1 MRVLMAGTPAASH
14 PEDRGGDA
22 VKLAEVVV
30 LRHGETDWSRS
41 GQHTGRRDIALTE
54 RGRAQAR
61 RLGQLLAGR
70 TFALVL
76 TSPLRRAVETC
87 SLAGYGGM
95 AIVCED
101 LREWDYGRYEGRTT
115 AEIRTERADWTV
127 WTHSV
132 PDGETAAS
140 VGERADLVVAAARAA
155 GGDVALFGH
164 GHHLRVLAARWCGLT
179 PTAGRLFG
187 LDPATV
193 SVLGYEHET
202 PIIRRWNQEC
212 ASQRP

>member
-1 MRVLMAGTPAASH
+1 MGELA
-14 PEDRGGDA
+14 
-22 VKLAEVVV
+22 AEVVV

-41 GQHTGRRDIALTE
+41 GQHTGRTDIALTE

-61 RLGQLLAGR
+61 RLGQLLNGR

-87 SLAGYGGM
+87 TLAGYGGE

-101 LREWDYGRYEGRTT
+101 LREWDYGHYEGRTT
-115 AEIRTERADWTV
+115 ADIRTEQADWTV

-132 PDGETAAS
+132 PDGETAVA
-140 VGERADLVVAAARAA
+140 VGERADRVVAAARAA
-155 GGDVALFGH
+155 GGDVVLFGH
-164 GHHLRVLAARWCGLT
+164 GHNLRVLAARWCGLA

-187 LDPATV
+187 LDTATV
-193 SVLGYEHET
+193 SVLGYEHEAS
-202 PIIRRWNQEC
+202 IIRRWNQG
-212 ASQRP
+212 